1 MNLIESAYNI
11 ELNDNNKYFL
21 EEIEAKYKDYIKLL
35 ETFDEKALSIF
46 LESLKKDEIRNNHK
60 TENEDPLMITFY
72 TSMMENDSL
81 TTLINILHQKD
92 KLTMSDVKKLHKILM
107 EGTEKDVGAGEFRQK
122 DVFVGAFNP
131 DGTQRIDYVPI
142 AYDAI
147 EENMAKVLE
156 IINSNNQD
164 NVFINP
170 FIIHGLIAAL
180 QPFMD
185 GNTRTARL
193 LQHSK
198 IWTNTNMLYNKK
210 FALPTIY
217 LSENYWRSRGD
228 NRYLINQLA
237 IEENNEA
244 WNAWFKHNFYMVD
257 EQLFH
262 LNNVANKARRKIK

>member
-1 MNLIESAYNI
+1 M
-11 ELNDNNKYFL
+11 D
-21 EEIEAKYKDYIKLL
+21 
-35 ETFDEKALSIF
+35 
-46 LESLKKDEIRNNHK
+46 
-60 TENEDPLMITFY
+60 
-72 TSMMENDSL
+72 
-81 TTLINILHQKD
+81 
-92 KLTMSDVKKLHKILM
+92 
-107 EGTEKDVGAGEFRQK
+107 GTEKDIGAGKFRQK

-131 DGTQRIDYVPI
+131 DGTQRVDYVPI
-142 AYDAI
+142 AYEDI

-170 FIIHGLIAAL
+170 FIIHGLIAAV

-193 LQHSK
+193 LQHGK
-198 IWTNTNMLYNKK
+198 IWTNTNMLYSKK

-217 LSENYWRSRGD
+217 LSENYWRARGD
-228 NRYLINQLA
+228 NRRLINQLA

-244 WNAWFKHNFYMVD
+244 WNAWFRHNFYMID

-262 LNNVANKARRKIK
+262 LNNVANKARRKM